1 MINCKSCRDELCNQ
15 GGKDGLVKKFEQK
28 IYEESYKFINK
39 MQNEYKVDALN
50 LGSVAAAKYGR
61 NTGVDWNQIVS
72 DSEIE
77 LDINMRLICGGRGTF

>member
-1 MINCKSCRDELCNQ
+1 
-15 GGKDGLVKKFEQK
+15 
-28 IYEESYKFINK
+28 

-77 LDINMRLICGGRGTF
+77 LDINMRLIRGGRGTF